1 MLQRGL
7 DIRWSALKEVLM
19 LNMNLKLNTR
29 SFFAFLCLFVSIRAW
44 AEAPLV
50 YIDPGHTLEFP
61 GSIGACGTQEV
72 WVNDAIASQLGESLR
87 ADGFR
92 VEFSRL
98 PNSDKSKIAP
108 HDGRE
113 TPEALKARGDKANQL
128 GANLFVSIH
137 HDSIDEK
144 MLTTDTKACP
154 GQNIANPQV
163 ISQEF
168 LSKPDI
174 QVGFNVFFMRNP
186 ERPLKTERSF
196 NFAKMVG
203 EEFVKLNQVPSTYH
217 TPDYEPSCQ
226 SCKIEDRNLGVM
238 SRTLGVLRETKMPSV
253 LVEVTNLR
261 IEKEEINAN
270 NPAHQAQIVQALKA
284 SIKNYFNSLPKK

>member
-1 MLQRGL
+1 MANSNR
-7 DIRWSALKEVLM
+7 
-19 LNMNLKLNTR
+19 KLYTR
-29 SFFAFLCLFVSIRAW
+29 SLITVLTLLASTKALAL
-44 AEAPLV
+44 APLI

-61 GSIGACGTQEV
+61 GSIGVCGTQEV
-72 WVNDAIASQLGESLR
+72 FVNDALASQLGTALR

-92 VEFSRL
+92 VEFSRP

-113 TPEALKARGDKANQL
+113 TPEALKARGEKANTL

-144 MLTTDTKACP
+144 MMTTDANACP
-154 GQNIANPQV
+154 GQNIANPKV

-168 LSKPDI
+168 LSQPDV

-186 ERPLKTERSF
+186 ERPLKTERSLS
-196 NFAKMVG
+196 FAKMIG
-203 EEFVKLNQVPSTYH
+203 TEFIKLNEVPSTYH
-217 TPDYEPSCQ
+217 IPEYESSCG

-253 LVEVTNLR
+253 LIEVANLR
-261 IEKEEINAN
+261 IEKQEINAN
-270 NPAHQAQIVQALKA
+270 SPAQQAQIVQALKTA
-284 SIKNYFNSLPKK
+284 IKNYFNSLPKK

>member
-1 MLQRGL
+1 MAILGQ
-7 DIRWSALKEVLM
+7 
-19 LNMNLKLNTR
+19 KLYTR
-29 SFFAFLCLFVSIRAW
+29 SLIAALGLLTSSKALAV
-44 AEAPLV
+44 APLV

-72 WVNDAIASQLGESLR
+72 FVNDALAGQLGTALR
-87 ADGFR
+87 AEGFR
-92 VEFSRL
+92 VEFSRP
-98 PNSDKSKIAP
+98 PNNDKSKIAP

-113 TPEALKARGDKANQL
+113 TPEALKARGEKANAL

-144 MLTTDTKACP
+144 MMTTDVNACP
-154 GQNIANPQV
+154 GQNIANPKV

-168 LSKPDI
+168 LSQPDV

-186 ERPLKTERSF
+186 ERPLKTERSLS
-196 NFAKMVG
+196 FAKMVG
-203 EEFVKLNQVPSTYH
+203 TEFVKLNEVPSTYH
-217 TPDYEPSCQ
+217 IPQYEPSCG

-253 LVEVTNLR
+253 LIEVTNLR
-261 IEKEEINAN
+261 IEKAEINAN
-270 NPAHQAQIVQALKA
+270 DPAYQAQIVQALKIA
-284 SIKNYFNSLPKK
+284 IKNYFDSLPKK

>member
-1 MLQRGL
+1 MANL
-7 DIRWSALKEVLM
+7 DRKVDAGSLIAAFILIASSKVFAL
-19 LNMNLKLNTR
+19 T
-29 SFFAFLCLFVSIRAW
+29 S
-44 AEAPLV
+44 LV

-72 WVNDAIASQLGESLR
+72 FVNDALAGQLGAALR
-87 ADGFR
+87 ADGIR
-92 VEFSRL
+92 VEFSRP
-98 PNSDKSKIAP
+98 PNDDKSKIAP

-113 TPEALKARGDKANQL
+113 TPEALKARGEKANTL
-128 GANLFVSIH
+128 GANLFISIH

-144 MLTTDTKACP
+144 MMTTDVNACP

-168 LSKPDI
+168 LSRPDV
-174 QVGFNVFFMRNP
+174 QVGFNIFFMRNP
-186 ERPLKTERSF
+186 ERPLKTERSLS
-196 NFAKMVG
+196 FARMIG
-203 EEFVKLNQVPSTYH
+203 AEFVKLNEVPSTYH
-217 TPDYEPSCQ
+217 IPQYEPSCS

-270 NPAHQAQIVQALKA
+270 NPAHQAQIVQGLKA
-284 SIKNYFNSLPKK
+284 AIKSYFESLPKK